1 MTVNLNLKYYIEQE
15 EFNLNIT
22 EIRKLIRLVESSSVT
37 EIEVTEG
44 ESSVRIS
51 CQPIAQQTVVTQA
64 AAPIAPV
71 AAPALPAN
79 APVVEPEATLDEH
92 EVTSPMVG
100 TFYSAPSPDADDFVV
115 EGQKVKKGDTLCI
128 IEAMKLMNEIESEYN
143 GVVEKILVQ
152 NATPLEF
159 GQAMFVVTPA

>member
-1 MTVNLNLKYYIEQE
+1 
-15 EFNLNIT
+15 
-22 EIRKLIRLVESSSVT
+22 LIRLVESSSVT